1 MALAEELPEAT
12 PGERLAEIV
21 SDWLDAF
28 DTALGSGDADGAA
41 ALFLTTGH
49 WRDLVAFTGH
59 IRTMNGRD
67 DIAARLR
74 QT

>member
-1 MALAEELPEAT
+1 MALAEELPGAT
-12 PGERLAEIV
+12 PGERLSEIV

-28 DTALGSGDADGAA
+28 DTALGSGDAVGAA
-41 ALFLTTGH
+41 GLFLGDGH

-59 IRTMNGRD
+59 IRTMNGQH

-74 QT
+74 